1 MHMKQAIC
9 DQAKIELRNK
19 PWLDQPSN
27 HYKVVT
33 TMLIYTWNE
42 HLNIQANKNNVSYLY
57 AQHSTNAQYTKY
69 MHLGTILQGH
79 KSDST

>member
-1 MHMKQAIC
+1 
-9 DQAKIELRNK
+9 
-19 PWLDQPSN
+19 
-27 HYKVVT
+27 
-33 TMLIYTWNE
+33 MLILTWNE
-42 HLNIQANKNNVSYLY
+42 HLNIQANKNNASYLY